1 MRNVR
6 WSSWNARVAIALV
19 AMLIGALIGAGSF
32 ALANG
37 NDTVYYACV
46 NNSSG
51 TIHMANAGDTCKHN
65 ETLISWNQQG
75 PQGATGA
82 QGDIGAQG
90 PQGASGAQ
98 GAQGPQ
104 GPEGATGAQGETGA
118 QGPEGPQG
126 LQGDPVDSA
135 AFVDHCPVATALVG
149 DICVSI
155 THLPDNWNNALIG
168 CAFQNQRLPTSA
180 EAALIAKSLFG
191 TSQTLETW
199 VDDLADSG
207 NAYALRF
214 QSGQISLPIFALSD
228 QVSYHCVST
237 PLNLDAVSN

>member
-6 WSSWNARVAIALV
+6 WSSWNVRIAIALV
-19 AMLIGALIGAGSF
+19 AMLIGTLIGAGSF
-32 ALANG
+32 ALADG

-51 TIHMANAGDTCKHN
+51 TIHMADAGESCKNN

-82 QGDIGAQG
+82 QGEIG
-90 PQGASGAQ
+90 PQGPAGTSGEQ

-104 GPEGATGAQGETGA
+104 GPEGATGAQGA
-118 QGPEGPQG
+118 QGPQGPQG
-126 LQGDPVDSA
+126 DPIDSA

-191 TSQTLETW
+191 TDQTLLTW

-214 QSGQISLPIFALSD
+214 QSGQISLPIFAVDS
-228 QVSYHCVST
+228 QISYHCVST
-237 PLNLDAVSN
+237 PLNLDAASS